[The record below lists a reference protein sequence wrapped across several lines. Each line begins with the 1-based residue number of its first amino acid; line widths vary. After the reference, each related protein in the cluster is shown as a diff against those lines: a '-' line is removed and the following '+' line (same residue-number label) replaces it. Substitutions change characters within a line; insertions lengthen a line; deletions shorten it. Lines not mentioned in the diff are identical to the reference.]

1 MAWLVSSDKFYHHM
15 VFIKICTFMFIN
27 ISPSDG
33 IMIDKKVN
41 GGKYMCGP
49 VYVYGLW
56 SDIWVFI
63 AQSSWSVIIGV

>member
-1 MAWLVSSDKFYHHM
+1 
-15 VFIKICTFMFIN
+15 MFIN

>member
-1 MAWLVSSDKFYHHM
+1 
-15 VFIKICTFMFIN
+15 MFIN

-41 GGKYMCGP
+41 RGKYPCVDQFMWM
-49 VYVYGLW
+49 VALVWYL
-56 SDIWVFI
+56 VFI